1 MCARSILQ
9 QVQHSIVEIED
20 GKQSTSDTQNIQNL
34 LENIRTF
41 DEAKFLLEKLTSS
54 SILQTC
60 ETALTQN
67 RLIDN
72 EALLSDVRFLIF
84 PTLYFMNTTFE

>member
-1 MCARSILQ
+1 MQENIT

-20 GKQSTSDTQNIQNL
+20 GKQSSSDTQNIQNL
-34 LENIRTF
+34 LDNIRTF
-41 DEAKFLLEKLTSS
+41 DEAKFLLEKLTGS

-67 RLIDN
+67 RLMDN
-72 EALLSDVRFLIF
+72 EALLSDVSETKKKPQTKFL
-84 PTLYFMNTTFE
+84 PGLN